1 MERPSRVL
9 GDVTRAA
16 GGLVRED
23 LNHVLVNAY
32 EPGRGI
38 MPHEDGPLYDPAV
51 AIVSLGASATMR
63 FTPRRR
69 DDADADAADGG
80 GGRASDAAAAFGVW
94 LPPRSLLV
102 FTGAAYTEYLHGIED
117 VAEDVVDESVANRDA
132 AAKAVGGGGGADG
145 PLVIP
150 RERARVS
157 LTCRRVLKT
166 RKIIAF

>member
-1 MERPSRVL
+1 M
-9 GDVTRAA
+9 
-16 GGLVRED
+16 
-23 LNHVLVNAY
+23 
-32 EPGRGI
+32 
-38 MPHEDGPLYDPAV
+38 
-51 AIVSLGASATMR
+51 
-63 FTPRRR
+63 
-69 DDADADAADGG
+69 
-80 GGRASDAAAAFGVW
+80 W

-166 RKIIAF
+166 RKILAF